1 MLKLNTSYSKKVPVP
16 GQDYSSQ
23 SYHASVE
30 IELSDALAPDQI
42 GERIRETFA
51 MVRGAV
57 ERELNGGGA
66 KGGNGGGV
74 REVRGGKALGAPESD
89 GAENARP
96 ASNRQI
102 KYLTD
107 LAAGQG
113 IGVRELNARL
123 GEKYGA
129 SSAYE
134 LTRRQASETID
145 ALQQSKAA

>member
-30 IELSDALAPDQI
+30 IELSDALEPGQI
-42 GERIRETFA
+42 QARIRDTFE
-51 MVRGAV
+51 MVRTAV
-57 ERELNGGGA
+57 ERELGGA
-66 KGGNGGGV
+66 EAPPAPTR
-74 REVRGGKALGAPESD
+74 REAGASD
-89 GAENARP
+89 AENARP

-107 LAAGQG
+107 LAAARG

-123 GEKYGA
+123 GERYGA
-129 SSAYE
+129 ASAYE
-134 LTRRQASETID
+134 LTRRQASEAID
-145 ALQQSKAA
+145 ALQTSKAA